1 MWLDGGVETYVD
13 GLMKMI
19 VFEFDEPSFDELG
32 GGGDLRRIIPEITR
46 LNIRFRLAIGL
57 AQRTQPSF
65 KSVDQTSL
73 QWFIAASI

>member
-32 GGGDLRRIIPEITR
+32 GGGSPADYSGNHEIEYSISSSNR
-46 LNIRFRLAIGL
+46 S
-57 AQRTQPSF
+57 RT
-65 KSVDQTSL
+65 TYTTLL
-73 QWFIAASI
+73 QVG